1 MFVNYGGSNMK
12 ITHYI
17 GRRRIAPLATVPSHL
32 TPVRSSVWM
41 LRAMLPVIIALFSWT
56 WIQHRLW
63 AGNYMTWLA
72 GCGLGFCLAWFYE
85 PVAAI
90 LLPAQC
96 PKELSIGWDG
106 LSVRYLQPISYAELR
121 GFYWAPIG
129 TSFFLIFLG
138 FIIMG
143 AEAAFQNS
151 TVGFGVTLWGMSF
164 QMFLSVRGTFAAGAD
179 ILRCHRQGVG
189 QLEGSE
195 HGYVYWQGR
204 LCVVKPP
211 EPPQKEA
218 GAQS

>member
-1 MFVNYGGSNMK
+1 MK

-41 LRAMLPVIIALFSWT
+41 LRAMLPVIIAIFSWT

-106 LSVRYLQPISYAELR
+106 LSVRYLQQ
-121 GFYWAPIG
+121 IG
-129 TSFFLIFLG
+129 RASCR
-138 FIIMG
+138 
-143 AEAAFQNS
+143 ER
-151 TVGFGVTLWGMSF
+151 V
-164 QMFLSVRGTFAAGAD
+164 
-179 ILRCHRQGVG
+179 
-189 QLEGSE
+189 
-195 HGYVYWQGR
+195 
-204 LCVVKPP
+204 
-211 EPPQKEA
+211 
-218 GAQS
+218 

>member
-1 MFVNYGGSNMK
+1 MK

-17 GRRRIAPLATVPSHL
+17 GRRRISPLATVPSHL

-96 PKELSIGWDG
+96 PKG
-106 LSVRYLQPISYAELR
+106 LGRAFRSLFTAHILR
-121 GFYWAPIG
+121 GIAGILLGAHWD
-129 TSFFLIFLG
+129 FLF
-138 FIIMG
+138 
-143 AEAAFQNS
+143 S
-151 TVGFGVTLWGMSF
+151 
-164 QMFLSVRGTFAAGAD
+164 D
-179 ILRCHRQGVG
+179 ILRLYHHGG
-189 QLEGSE
+189 GS
-195 HGYVYWQGR
+195 GFSKFSGR
-204 LCVVKPP
+204 LWRDALGDVFSDVFICAGHLCGWRRYFTLPP
-211 EPPQKEA
+211 ARGWTA
-218 GAQS
+218 GRIRAWLCILAG

>member
-1 MFVNYGGSNMK
+1 MK

-85 PVAAI
+85 PAAAI

-96 PKELSIGWDG
+96 PKELQLVGTGFPFAIYSLYLTRSCGDSIGRHW
-106 LSVRYLQPISYAELR
+106 
-121 GFYWAPIG
+121 GFLF
-129 TSFFLIFLG
+129 S
-138 FIIMG
+138 
-143 AEAAFQNS
+143 
-151 TVGFGVTLWGMSF
+151 
-164 QMFLSVRGTFAAGAD
+164 D
-179 ILRCHRQGVG
+179 ILRLYHHGG
-189 QLEGSE
+189 GS
-195 HGYVYWQGR
+195 GFSKFSGR
-204 LCVVKPP
+204 LWRDALGDVFSDVFIS
-211 EPPQKEA
+211 A
-218 GAQS
+218 GHLCGWRGYFTLPTARG